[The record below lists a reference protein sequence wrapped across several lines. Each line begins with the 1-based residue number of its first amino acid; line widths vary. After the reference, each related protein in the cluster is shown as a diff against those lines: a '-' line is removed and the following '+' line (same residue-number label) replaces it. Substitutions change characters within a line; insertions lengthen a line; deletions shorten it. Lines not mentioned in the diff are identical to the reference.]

1 MASILVALMGRTVTL
16 AEAVLSNSRSQAVAQ
31 GILGVAVANIHPLAR
46 CAVLKPT

>member
-16 AEAVLSNSRSQAVAQ
+16 AEAVLSNSRIRTVAQ

-46 CAVLKPT
+46 CAVLKPM